1 ALRFLVEGTA
11 SATGEQ
17 FFASVVENLAK
28 VFATIGAWVTEYHP
42 DRRMLRAKAFLINGD
57 WRRGYEYAIDGTP
70 CEPVIDRREMIHIPE
85 HRTGL
90 FPRDLPLQKIGAVS
104 YLAMPMFN
112 EDGSVMG
119 HLGVIDNR
127 PMPRSERNQNLL
139 RIF

>member
-1 ALRFLVEGTA
+1 
-11 SATGEQ
+11 
-17 FFASVVENLAK
+17 
-28 VFATIGAWVTEYHP
+28 HP

-57 WRRGYEYAIDGTP
+57 WRMGYEYAIDGTP

-85 HRTGL
+85 NLTGL

-139 RIF
+139 RIFAARTTAEMMRLRAEASVRQVAEKLSRLVAG